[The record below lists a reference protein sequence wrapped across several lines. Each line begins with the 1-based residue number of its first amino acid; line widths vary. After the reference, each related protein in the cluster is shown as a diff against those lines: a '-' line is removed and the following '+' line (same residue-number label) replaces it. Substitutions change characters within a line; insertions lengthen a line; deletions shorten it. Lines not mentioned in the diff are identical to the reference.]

1 MKYLVF
7 LLLFLGGELSGQV
20 AGFSWQDFSLGTP
33 ALTFKVPFYPLPQ
46 EVSLPQSVADYIR
59 QYDAFYI
66 KEPERGIV
74 VTIMHVIYNDDI
86 TADVNGAVQGT
97 IAQWRANNA
106 QVEIQAASLDPI
118 SGKNAV
124 RQMGR
129 FVQDGKENRFANV
142 VVGEGSKLWQLI
154 IIVKAGD
161 PNLQKAMDTM
171 LSSLAFK

>member
-1 MKYLVF
+1 MKYLIF
-7 LLLFLGGELSGQV
+7 LLFFFSGEITGQV

-33 ALTFKVPFYPLPQ
+33 ALTFKVPFHPLPQ
-46 EVSLPQSVADYIR
+46 NAALPQSVTEYIR
-59 QYDAFYI
+59 QYDGYYI
-66 KEPERGIV
+66 KEPDRGIV
-74 VTIMHVIYNDDI
+74 MTIMFVTYKDEI

-142 VVGEGSKLWQLI
+142 VVGEGSKLWQVI
-154 IIVKAGD
+154 IIVKAED
-161 PNLQKAMDTM
+161 PNLQKAVDLI